1 MRWRARIE
9 PLARPF
15 MQACWRLTRGATL
28 GVRAIA
34 ERPDGCIALVKHT
47 YIDGWHLPGGG
58 VEAGETAALAV
69 ARELAEEAGVALRGE
84 PELLGVY
91 ANHAAFR
98 GDHVLLFR
106 ATDWVD
112 CATESQGE
120 IERVDW
126 FSPLN
131 LPADTA
137 GGTRRRLAETYQ
149 GAARSWQ
156 W

>member
-15 MQACWRLTRGATL
+15 MHNFWRLTRGATL

-34 ERPDGCIALVKHT
+34 ERPDGHIALVKHT

-58 VEAGETAALAV
+58 VEAGETAAFAV
-69 ARELAEEAGVALRGE
+69 GRELSEEAGVELTGD
-84 PELLGVY
+84 PELLGIY
-91 ANHAAFR
+91 ANHRSFR

-106 ATDWVD
+106 ATDWVG
-112 CATESQGE
+112 CETRSEGE
-120 IERVDW
+120 IECVDW
-126 FSPLN
+126 FSPSN
-131 LPADTA
+131 LPDDTS
-137 GGTRRRLAETYQ
+137 GGTRRRLAEIYH
-149 GAARSWQ
+149 GAARAWH

>member
-1 MRWRARIE
+1 
-9 PLARPF
+9 

-34 ERPDGCIALVKHT
+34 QRPDGCIALVKHT

-58 VEAGETAALAV
+58 VEAGETAAFAV
-69 ARELAEEAGVALRGE
+69 GRELAEEAGVQLNGE

-91 ANHAAFR
+91 ANHAVFP

-106 ATDWVD
+106 ATDWID
-112 CATESQGE
+112 CETSSPGE
-120 IERVDW
+120 IERVAW
-126 FSPLN
+126 YPPSQ

-137 GGTRRRLAETYQ
+137 GGTRRRLAEIYD
-149 GAARSWQ
+149 GAKPSWH

>member
-34 ERPDGCIALVKHT
+34 ERADGRVVLVKHT

-58 VEAGETAALAV
+58 VEAGESAV
-69 ARELAEEAGVALRGE
+69 FAVGRELAEEAGVELTAE
-84 PELLGVY
+84 PELLGIY

-106 ATDWVD
+106 ARSWVD
-112 CATESQGE
+112 CATCNQGE
-120 IERVDW
+120 IEQVDW
-126 FSPLN
+126 FLPSD
-131 LPADTA
+131 LPADTSR
-137 GGTRRRLAETYQ
+137 GSRRRLAEVYH
-149 GAARSWQ
+149 GADRVPHW
-156 W
+156 

>member
-34 ERPDGCIALVKHT
+34 ERPDGCVALVKHT

-58 VEAGETAALAV
+58 VESGETAAYAV
-69 ARELAEEAGVALRGE
+69 GRELAEEAGVELTGD

-91 ANHAAFR
+91 ANHTAFR

-106 ATDWVD
+106 ATNWLA
-112 CATESQGE
+112 CPTSSQGE
-120 IERVDW
+120 IESVDW
-126 FSPLN
+126 FSPSD
-131 LPADTA
+131 LPIDTA
-137 GGTRRRLAETYQ
+137 GGTRRRLAEIYQ
-149 GAARSWQ
+149 GAGRTWH